1 MNKSVEIAPMMGW
14 TDRHGRFL
22 LRSLSRHL
30 GLWTEMIS
38 APALVRRGAAR
49 ILGADPIADEVVLQL
64 GGSAPDELA
73 QAARI
78 GERAGYRE
86 INLNAGCPS
95 CKVSAGGFGAALM
108 LTPDRA
114 ARCVEA
120 MAEAV
125 DIPVSVKCRIGV
137 DDQDCEKVL
146 PEFIGLLSG
155 AGAARFVIHARKA
168 WLKGLSPKQN
178 RTVPPLNYPL
188 VYEMKSR
195 FSQVPIILNGG
206 ISTLDDV
213 ARHLDYMDGVMI
225 GRAAFRDSF
234 MLAELDQRFF
244 SNIKTSKTSF
254 ARHEVLER
262 LVDYAAQN
270 NLPRAVLVRLASGLW
285 TGVRGASYV
294 RRALNQDMD
303 RRSLL
308 EVAVGLA
315 A

>member
-1 MNKSVEIAPMMGW
+1 MMGW

-22 LRSLSRHL
+22 LRCLSRHL

-38 APALVRRGAAR
+38 APALVRRGAAQ

-73 QAARI
+73 RAAQI

-95 CKVSAGGFGAALM
+95 CKVSVGGFGAALM

-114 ARCVEA
+114 ARCIEA

-137 DDQDCEKVL
+137 DDQDSEKVL
-146 PEFIGLLSG
+146 PEFIDLLSR

-178 RTVPPLNYPL
+178 RTLPPLNYPL
-188 VYEMKSR
+188 VYEMKSQ
-195 FSQVPIILNGG
+195 FPQTPIILNGG
-206 ISTLDDV
+206 IGTLDDI

-244 SNIKTSKTSF
+244 SGMKTSN

-270 NLPRAVLVRLASGLW
+270 DLPRAILVRLASGLW

-308 EVAVGLA
+308 EVATGLA